1 MKILFVHANFPGQYR
16 YLAVRLAQDPTNTVV
31 AIMDERN
38 DVAGREQF
46 GIQVHK
52 YKLAKVV
59 AKAIHPYV
67 AEFDDGVR
75 RGQQVAR
82 ICVGLRQKG
91 FIPEVI
97 CVHPGWG
104 SALYL
109 KDVYPESRVLTYCE
123 SYNPAKKPDFDFDPE
138 YPGSLDTLLHGRT
151 WNAIN
156 LLSLDSC
163 DWGLSPRPD
172 GNGECIPPH
181 IRRRSAS
188 FLTDSILTESS
199 PIRRHGWSWQ
209 AEHSP

>member
-123 SYNPAKKPDFDFDPE
+123 SYNPAPR
-138 YPGSLDTLLHGRT
+138 SL
-151 WNAIN
+151 I
-156 LLSLDSC
+156 
-163 DWGLSPRPD
+163 
-172 GNGECIPPH
+172 
-181 IRRRSAS
+181 
-188 FLTDSILTESS
+188 SILTPS
-199 PIRRHGWSWQ
+199 IREASTLCCMAALGTPSIFSAWTV
-209 AEHSP
+209 ATGA